1 MGVREFQE
9 QIRALQQIEQA
20 TNNGTLQH
28 EVIAQH
34 GNDYSV
40 LEIALAN
47 DVNAIRVIPT
57 LELRAE
63 YKRNRFLPKW
73 LPFVEEYLEKKTVYQ
88 NDYFAYC
95 IIYLF
100 DVGDF
105 DQALRLA
112 QIAIEQKQ
120 NLPKGFSSTLP
131 TFVADQI
138 FNWAN
143 KTASA
148 GGSVE
153 PYFTQTFENVATK
166 WQLHE
171 IVKSKWLKMAAAL
184 LLRNE
189 NGEVKA
195 SGIDDPDSLILAI
208 KLCIRAFQLN
218 HKSGVKNMIERC
230 YMRLNALEKEGKFT
244 PNELTPLPALSLETV
259 EIDFSD
265 VIKKLS
271 CGQPNNDHKE
281 EVKECS
287 TAEINS

>member
-9 QIRALQQIEQA
+9 KIRALEQIQKA
-20 TNNGTLQH
+20 TNDGTLQS
-28 EVIAQH
+28 EVVAQH
-34 GNDYSV
+34 SNDYTV

-47 DVNAIRVIPT
+47 DVNAIRAIPT

-63 YKRNRFLPKW
+63 HKRNRFLPKW
-73 LPFVEEYLEKKTVYQ
+73 LPFVDEYLEKKAVYQ

-105 DQALRLA
+105 DKALALSE
-112 QIAIEQKQ
+112 IAIEQKQ
-120 NLPKGFSSTLP
+120 SLPACFNSTLP
-131 TFVADQI
+131 NFVADQI

-153 PYFTQTFENVATK
+153 PYFTQVFENVATK

-195 SGIDDPDSLILAI
+195 SGIDDQESLILAI

-218 HKSGVKNMIERC
+218 HKSGVKSMIERC
-230 YMRLNALEKEGKFT
+230 YMRLSALEKEGKFT
-244 PNELTPLPALSLETV
+244 PNELTPLPALGLETV
-259 EIDFSD
+259 EINFSE
-265 VIKKLS
+265 VVKKLRR
-271 CGQPNNDHKE
+271 GQLNDKE